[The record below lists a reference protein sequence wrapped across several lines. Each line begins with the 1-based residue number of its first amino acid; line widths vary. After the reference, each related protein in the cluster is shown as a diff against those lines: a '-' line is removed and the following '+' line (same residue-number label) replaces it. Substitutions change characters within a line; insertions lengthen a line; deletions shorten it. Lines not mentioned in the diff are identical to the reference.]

1 MSRVL
6 GVLSP
11 RRLREVR
18 PVRTGGRFLG
28 LRRYSGLGRHIGLG
42 RYSGLRSWG
51 RGALVTTA
59 VTALSLTAS
68 GCVVVRGDL
77 EVVPTTTQGEAA
89 RALKD
94 FTTAYNKADKAYDQS
109 QDASRVTG
117 ALADIDGGKLRSGA
131 KLNPGGNPNHVAL
144 KLTDVTYTIPEK
156 AAWPRWF
163 MADAAANKGD
173 SKDRW
178 LFVFT
183 RDGLTDLWE
192 VSFLTVVAAADMP
205 EFKKDEN
212 GYAQVV
218 TPGDPELSVT
228 PAELPD
234 KYVTYLKEDSAL
246 FADGP
251 YTSEERSRR
260 QRNAAKPGLARQYID
275 EALTNGD
282 YAPVGLRTTDG
293 GALVFFTTRQY
304 QKQTAAQGVNIP
316 VSDAAVRALMT
327 GEPKQSL
334 TLEFVN
340 NQVVLDPAKTE
351 SDQQVRFLSQVG
363 GLTGAKGE

>member
-1 MSRVL
+1 ML
-6 GVLSP
+6 
-11 RRLREVR
+11 
-18 PVRTGGRFLG
+18 
-28 LRRYSGLGRHIGLG
+28 
-42 RYSGLRSWG
+42 
-51 RGALVTTA
+51 ATTA
-59 VTALSLTAS
+59 VTALALTAS

-77 EVVPTTTQGEAA
+77 EIVPSATQGEAA
-89 RALKD
+89 RALED

-131 KLNPGGNPNHVAL
+131 KLNPSGNPNHVAL
-144 KLTDVTYTIPEK
+144 KLTDVEYTIPEK

-163 MADAAANKGD
+163 VADAAANKGNA
-173 SKDRW
+173 KDRW

-192 VSFLTVVAAADMP
+192 VSFLTVVPGDDMP
-205 EFKKDEN
+205 EFQKDEN
-212 GYAQVV
+212 GHAQVV
-218 TPGDPELSVT
+218 QPNDAQLSVE
-228 PAELPD
+228 PAQLPD
-234 KYVTYLKEDSAL
+234 RYVTYLKEDSAL

-260 QRNAAKPGLARQYID
+260 QQNARKPGLARQYLD

-293 GALVFFTTRQY
+293 GALVFFTTRTY

-316 VSDAAVRALMT
+316 VNDPAVRALMT

-340 NQVVLDPAKTE
+340 NQAVLDPAKTR
-351 SDQQVRFLSQVG
+351 SDQQVRVLSQVG

>member
-1 MSRVL
+1 MSRGRVR
-6 GVLSP
+6 GVRSP
-11 RRLREVR
+11 RRLREGRGVHE
-18 PVRTGGRFLG
+18 VRTTRTA
-28 LRRYSGLGRHIGLG
+28 RT
-42 RYSGLRSWG
+42 
-51 RGALVTTA
+51 LVTTA
-59 VTALSLTAS
+59 VAALSLTVS

-77 EVVPTTTQGEAA
+77 EVVPAATRGEAA
-89 RALKD
+89 RALED
-94 FTTAYNKADKAYDQS
+94 FTAAYNKADKAYDPS

-131 KLNPGGNPNHVAL
+131 KLTPGGNPNHVAL
-144 KLTDVTYTIPEK
+144 KLSDVRYTIPEK

-163 MADAAANKGD
+163 VADATANKGNAT
-173 SKDRW
+173 DRW

-192 VSFLTVVAAADMP
+192 VSFLTVVPADDMP
-205 EFKKDEN
+205 EFQKDAD
-212 GYAQVV
+212 GHAQVV
-218 TPGDPELSVT
+218 QPDDAQLSVE
-228 PAELPD
+228 PAQLPD
-234 KYVTYLKEDSAL
+234 RYVTYLKEDSAL

-260 QRNAAKPGLARQYID
+260 QKNAAKPGLARQYID

-293 GALVFFTTRQY
+293 GALVFFTTRTY
-304 QKQTAAQGVNIP
+304 QKQTAAPGVSIP
-316 VSDAAVRALMT
+316 VRDAAVRALMT
-327 GEPKQSL
+327 GEPKESL

-340 NQVVLDPAKTE
+340 NQAVLDPAKTE
-351 SDQQVRFLSQVG
+351 SDQQVKVLSQVG

>member
-6 GVLSP
+6 GVPSP
-11 RRLREVR
+11 RRPREVR
-18 PVRTGGRFLG
+18 PVRTGGRSPG
-28 LRRYSGLGRHIGLG
+28 PRRQDGRPRSGGFPS
-42 RYSGLRSWG
+42 YG
-51 RGALVTTA
+51 RGALLTTA
-59 VTALSLTAS
+59 VTALALTAS

-131 KLNPGGNPNHVAL
+131 KLHPGGNPDHVAL
-144 KLTDVTYTIPEK
+144 KLTDVTYTIPKK
-156 AAWPRWF
+156 AGWPRWF
-163 MADAAANKGD
+163 VADADANKGN
-173 SKDRW
+173 KTDRW

-192 VSFLTVVAAADMP
+192 VSFLTVVPRADLP

-212 GYAQVV
+212 GYARAV
-218 TPGDPELSVT
+218 TPDDPELSVA
-228 PAELPD
+228 PAELPE
-234 KYVTYLKEDSAL
+234 KYVTYLREDSAL

-251 YTSEERSRR
+251 YTSEKRSERR
-260 QRNAAKPGLARQYID
+260 RNATKPGLARQFID

-293 GALVFFTTRQY
+293 GALVFFTTRHY
-304 QKQTAAQGVNIP
+304 QKQTAAQGVSIP
-316 VSDAAVRALMT
+316 VRDSAVRALMT

-340 NQVVLDPAKTE
+340 NQAVLDPAKTNSE
-351 SDQQVRFLSQVG
+351 QPVKFLSQVG

>member
-1 MSRVL
+1 MSRVRGVRSPL
-6 GVLSP
+6 G
-11 RRLREVR
+11 LRE
-18 PVRTGGRFLG
+18 VRTGGRFLG
-28 LRRYSGLGRHIGLG
+28 LLRRGGVRRRGGLLA
-42 RYSGLRSWG
+42 YG

-77 EVVPTTTQGEAA
+77 EVLPTATRAEAE
-89 RALKD
+89 RALQD
-94 FTTAYNKADKAYDQS
+94 FTTAYNKADKANDQS
-109 QDASRVTG
+109 QDAARVTG

-131 KLNPGGNPNHVAL
+131 KINPSGNPNHVPLELA
-144 KLTDVTYTIPEK
+144 DITYTIPEK
-156 AAWPRWF
+156 AGWPRWF
-163 MADAAANKGD
+163 VADATANKGN
-173 SKDRW
+173 KTDRW

-192 VSFLTVVAAADMP
+192 VSFLTIVPAADMP
-205 EFKKDEN
+205 EFKKDAD
-212 GYAQVV
+212 GHAQAVQ
-218 TPGDPELSVT
+218 PDDAELSVE
-228 PAELPD
+228 PAQLPD
-234 KYVTYLKEDSAL
+234 RYVTYLKEDSAL

-251 YTSEERSRR
+251 YTSEERARR
-260 QRNAAKPGLARQYID
+260 QRNAEKPGLARQYID

-293 GALVFFTTRQY
+293 GALVFFTTRHY
-304 QKQTAAQGVNIP
+304 QKQTAAQGVSIP
-316 VSDAAVRALMT
+316 VNDAAVRALMT

-340 NQVVLDPAKTE
+340 NQAVLDPAKTR
-351 SDQQVRFLSQVG
+351 SDQQVRVVSQVG

>member
-1 MSRVL
+1 M
-6 GVLSP
+6 
-11 RRLREVR
+11 
-18 PVRTGGRFLG
+18 
-28 LRRYSGLGRHIGLG
+28 
-42 RYSGLRSWG
+42 
-51 RGALVTTA
+51 TTA

-77 EVVPTTTQGEAA
+77 EIVPTATRGEAA
-89 RALKD
+89 RALED

-144 KLTDVTYTIPEK
+144 KLSDVTYTIPQK

-163 MADAAANKGD
+163 VADAAANKGNA
-173 SKDRW
+173 KDRW

-192 VSFLTVVAAADMP
+192 VSFLTVVPGADLP
-205 EFKKDEN
+205 EFKKDES

-218 TPGDPELSVT
+218 TPNDPELSVA
-228 PAELPD
+228 PAQLPD
-234 KYVTYLKEDSAL
+234 KYVTYLREDSAL

-251 YTSEERSRR
+251 YTSEERSERR
-260 QRNAAKPGLARQYID
+260 QNAAKPGLARQYID

-293 GALVFFTTRQY
+293 GALVFFTTRHY
-304 QKQTAAQGVNIP
+304 QKQTAAPGVSIP
-316 VSDAAVRALMT
+316 VRDAAVRALMT
-327 GEPKQSL
+327 GEPKESL

-340 NQVVLDPAKTE
+340 NQAVLDPAKTN
-351 SDQQVRFLSQVG
+351 SDQPVTFLSQVG

>member
-1 MSRVL
+1 MSRVR
-6 GVLSP
+6 GARSP
-11 RRLREVR
+11 RWLREVG
-18 PVRTGGRFLG
+18 PVRTRGRFLG
-28 LRRYSGLGRHIGLG
+28 LLAY
-42 RYSGLRSWG
+42 G
-51 RGALVTTA
+51 RGALLTTA

-77 EVVPTTTQGEAA
+77 EVVPAATQAEAA

-109 QDASRVTG
+109 LDASRVTG

-131 KLNPGGNPNHVAL
+131 RINPGGNPNHVAL
-144 KLTDVTYTIPEK
+144 ELTDVTYTIPEK

-163 MADAAANKGD
+163 LADAAANKGR
-173 SKDRW
+173 STDRW

-192 VSFLTVVAAADMP
+192 VSFLTIVPAADVP

-218 TPGDPELSVT
+218 LPDDPELSVA

-251 YTSEERSRR
+251 YTSEERAERR
-260 QRNAAKPGLARQYID
+260 KNAKKPGIARQYVD
-275 EALTNGD
+275 ESLTNGD

-293 GALVFFTTRQY
+293 GALVFFTTRHY
-304 QKQTAAQGVNIP
+304 QKQTAAQGVDIP
-316 VSDAAVRALMT
+316 VNDPAVRALMT
-327 GEPKQSL
+327 GEPRESL
-334 TLEFVN
+334 MLEFVN
-340 NQVVLDPAKTE
+340 NQAVLDPARTE
-351 SDQQVRFLSQVG
+351 SDQPVKVLSRVG

>member
-1 MSRVL
+1 
-6 GVLSP
+6 
-11 RRLREVR
+11 
-18 PVRTGGRFLG
+18 
-28 LRRYSGLGRHIGLG
+28 
-42 RYSGLRSWG
+42 
-51 RGALVTTA
+51 VTTA

-77 EVVPTTTQGEAA
+77 EILPAATQGEAA

-94 FTTAYNKADKAYDQS
+94 FTTAYNKADKANDQS
-109 QDASRVTG
+109 QDSSRVTG

-131 KLNPGGNPNHVAL
+131 KLNPSGNPNHVAL
-144 KLTDVTYTIPEK
+144 KLDDVRYTIPEK

-163 MADAAANKGD
+163 VADATANKGNATA
-173 SKDRW
+173 RW

-183 RDGLTDLWE
+183 RDGLTDPWE
-192 VSFLTVVAAADMP
+192 VSFLTIVAAKDMP
-205 EFKKDEN
+205 EFQKDED

-218 TPGDPELSVT
+218 TPDDPELSVT

-260 QRNAAKPGLARQYID
+260 RLNAEKPGLARQYID

-293 GALVFFTTRQY
+293 GALVFFTTRHY

-316 VSDAAVRALMT
+316 VNDAAVRALMT
-327 GEPKQSL
+327 GEPRQSL

-340 NQVVLDPAKTE
+340 NQAVLDPAKTR
-351 SDQQVRFLSQVG
+351 SDQQVKVLSQVG

>member
-1 MSRVL
+1 M
-6 GVLSP
+6 
-11 RRLREVR
+11 
-18 PVRTGGRFLG
+18 
-28 LRRYSGLGRHIGLG
+28 
-42 RYSGLRSWG
+42 
-51 RGALVTTA
+51 LVTTA

-77 EVVPTTTQGEAA
+77 EIVPTATQAEAA
-89 RALKD
+89 RALEE
-94 FTTAYNKADKAYDQS
+94 FTTAYNAADKAYDQS
-109 QDASRVTG
+109 LDASRVTG

-131 KLNPGGNPNHVAL
+131 KINPSGNPNHVAL
-144 KLTDVTYTIPEK
+144 KLDDIRYTIPEK

-163 MADAAANKGD
+163 VADATANKGNATN
-173 SKDRW
+173 RW

-192 VSFLTVVAAADMP
+192 VSFLTILAAEDMP
-205 EFKKDEN
+205 EFTKDKD

-218 TPGDPELSVT
+218 TPDDPELSVT

-234 KYVTYLKEDSAL
+234 KYVTYLQEDSAL

-251 YTSEERSRR
+251 YTSDERAKR
-260 QRNAAKPGLARQYID
+260 QRNAEKPGLARQYID

-293 GALVFFTTRQY
+293 GALVFFTTRHY
-304 QKQTAAQGVNIP
+304 QKQTAAQGVDIP
-316 VSDAAVRALMT
+316 VNDPAVRALMT

-340 NQVVLDPAKTE
+340 NQAVLDPAKTK
-351 SDQQVRFLSQVG
+351 SDQQVKFLSQVG

>member
-1 MSRVL
+1 M
-6 GVLSP
+6 
-11 RRLREVR
+11 
-18 PVRTGGRFLG
+18 
-28 LRRYSGLGRHIGLG
+28 
-42 RYSGLRSWG
+42 
-51 RGALVTTA
+51 TTA
-59 VTALSLTAS
+59 VAALSLTVS

-77 EVVPTTTQGEAA
+77 EVVPTATQGEAA
-89 RALKD
+89 RALED
-94 FTTAYNKADKAYDQS
+94 FTVAYNKADKAYDQS

-131 KLNPGGNPNHVAL
+131 KLNPGGNPNHVPL

-163 MADAAANKGD
+163 VADAAANKGN
-173 SKDRW
+173 KTDRW

-192 VSFLTVVAAADMP
+192 VSFLTVVPADDMP
-205 EFKKDEN
+205 EFQKDEN
-212 GYAQVV
+212 GNAQVV
-218 TPGDPELSVT
+218 QPDDTQLSVE
-228 PAELPD
+228 PSELPD
-234 KYVTYLKEDSAL
+234 RYVTYLKNDSAL

-251 YTSEERSRR
+251 YTSEERARR
-260 QRNAAKPGLARQYID
+260 QENARKPGLARQYID

-293 GALVFFTTRQY
+293 GALVFFTTRTY
-304 QKQTAAQGVNIP
+304 QKQTAAQGVTIP
-316 VSDAAVRALMT
+316 VNDAAVRALMT

-340 NQVVLDPAKTE
+340 NQAVLDPAKTE
-351 SDQQVRFLSQVG
+351 SDQQVRVLSQVG

>member
-1 MSRVL
+1 ML
-6 GVLSP
+6 
-11 RRLREVR
+11 
-18 PVRTGGRFLG
+18 
-28 LRRYSGLGRHIGLG
+28 
-42 RYSGLRSWG
+42 
-51 RGALVTTA
+51 ATTA
-59 VTALSLTAS
+59 VTALALTAS

-77 EVVPTTTQGEAA
+77 EIVPSATQGEAA
-89 RALKD
+89 RALED

-131 KLNPGGNPNHVAL
+131 KLNPSGNPNHVAL
-144 KLTDVTYTIPEK
+144 KLTDVEYTIPEK

-163 MADAAANKGD
+163 VADAAANKGNA
-173 SKDRW
+173 KDRW

-192 VSFLTVVAAADMP
+192 VSFLTVVPGDDMP
-205 EFKKDEN
+205 EFQKDEN
-212 GYAQVV
+212 GHAQVV
-218 TPGDPELSVT
+218 QPNDAQLSVE
-228 PAELPD
+228 PAQLPD
-234 KYVTYLKEDSAL
+234 RYVTYLKEDSAL

-260 QRNAAKPGLARQYID
+260 QQNARKPGLARQYID

-293 GALVFFTTRQY
+293 GALVFFTTRTY

-316 VSDAAVRALMT
+316 VNDPAVRALMT

-340 NQVVLDPAKTE
+340 NQAVLDPAKTR
-351 SDQQVRFLSQVG
+351 SDQQVRVLSQVG

>member
-1 MSRVL
+1 MSRVRE
-6 GVLSP
+6 VRSP
-11 RRLREVR
+11 QRLREVR
-18 PVRTGGRFLG
+18 PVRTRGRFLG
-28 LRRYSGLGRHIGLG
+28 LRSY
-42 RYSGLRSWG
+42 G

-77 EVVPTTTQGEAA
+77 EIVPTATQGEAA
-89 RALKD
+89 RALTD

-131 KLNPGGNPNHVAL
+131 KINPSGNPNHVAL
-144 KLTDVTYTIPEK
+144 KLADVKYTIPEK

-163 MADAAANKGD
+163 VADATANKGNAT
-173 SKDRW
+173 DRW

-192 VSFLTVVAAADMP
+192 VSFLTIVAAEDMP

-212 GYAQVV
+212 GHAQVV
-218 TPGDPELSVT
+218 TPDDPELSVT

-251 YTSEERSRR
+251 YTSAERAER
-260 QRNAAKPGLARQYID
+260 QQNAAKPGLARQYID

-293 GALVFFTTRQY
+293 GALVFFTSRHY
-304 QKQTAAQGVNIP
+304 QKQTAAQGVDIP
-316 VSDAAVRALMT
+316 VNDAAVRALMT
-327 GEPKQSL
+327 GEPVESL

-340 NQVVLDPAKTE
+340 NQAVLDPAKTE

>member
-6 GVLSP
+6 GVPSP

-28 LRRYSGLGRHIGLG
+28 LRRFGGRGPDTGTRRHDGPLA
-42 RYSGLRSWG
+42 YG
-51 RGALVTTA
+51 RGALLTTA
-59 VTALSLTAS
+59 VTALALTAS

-77 EVVPTTTQGEAA
+77 EVVPAATPGEAA

-94 FTTAYNKADKAYDQS
+94 FTAAYNRADKAYDQS
-109 QDASRVTG
+109 QDAARVTG

-163 MADAAANKGD
+163 VADAAANKGNA
-173 SKDRW
+173 SDRW

-192 VSFLTVVAAADMP
+192 VSFLTVVPRADLP
-205 EFKKDEN
+205 QFKKDEN
-212 GYAQVV
+212 GHAQVV
-218 TPGDPELSVT
+218 TPNDPELSVA
-228 PAELPD
+228 PAQLPD

-251 YTSEERSRR
+251 YTSEERAERR
-260 QRNAAKPGLARQYID
+260 RNATKPGLARQFID

-282 YAPVGLRTTDG
+282 YAPAGLRTTDG
-293 GALVFFTTRQY
+293 GALVFFTTRHY
-304 QKQTAAQGVNIP
+304 QKQTAAQGVSIP
-316 VSDAAVRALMT
+316 VRDPAVRALMT

-340 NQVVLDPAKTE
+340 NQAVLDPAKTN
-351 SDQQVRFLSQVG
+351 SDQPVKVLSQVG

>member
-1 MSRVL
+1 ML
-6 GVLSP
+6 
-11 RRLREVR
+11 
-18 PVRTGGRFLG
+18 
-28 LRRYSGLGRHIGLG
+28 
-42 RYSGLRSWG
+42 
-51 RGALVTTA
+51 ATTA
-59 VTALSLTAS
+59 VTALALTAS

-77 EVVPTTTQGEAA
+77 EIVPSATQGEAA
-89 RALKD
+89 RALED

-131 KLNPGGNPNHVAL
+131 KLNPSGNPNHVAL
-144 KLTDVTYTIPEK
+144 KLTDVEYTIPEK

-163 MADAAANKGD
+163 VADAAANKGNAT
-173 SKDRW
+173 DRW

-192 VSFLTVVAAADMP
+192 VSFLTVVPGDDMP
-205 EFKKDEN
+205 EFQKDEN
-212 GYAQVV
+212 GHAQVV
-218 TPGDPELSVT
+218 QPNDAQLSVE
-228 PAELPD
+228 PAQLPD
-234 KYVTYLKEDSAL
+234 RYVTYLKEDSAL

-251 YTSEERSRR
+251 YTSEERSQRR
-260 QRNAAKPGLARQYID
+260 QNARKPGLARQYID

-293 GALVFFTTRQY
+293 GALVFFTTRTY

-316 VSDAAVRALMT
+316 VNDPAVRALMT

-340 NQVVLDPAKTE
+340 NQAVLDPAKTK
-351 SDQQVRFLSQVG
+351 SDQQVRVLSQVG

>member
-1 MSRVL
+1 MSRVRAIR
-6 GVLSP
+6 SP
-11 RRLREVR
+11 RRLLEVR
-18 PVRTGGRFLG
+18 PVRTRGRFLG
-28 LRRYSGLGRHIGLG
+28 LRAY
-42 RYSGLRSWG
+42 G

-77 EVVPTTTQGEAA
+77 EILPTATQAEAA

-94 FTTAYNKADKAYDQS
+94 FTTAYNEADKAYDQS
-109 QDASRVTG
+109 LDASRVTG

-131 KLNPGGNPNHVAL
+131 KINPSGNPDHVAL
-144 KLTDVTYTIPEK
+144 KLDDVRYTIPEK

-163 MADAAANKGD
+163 VADATANKGNA
-173 SKDRW
+173 SDRW

-192 VSFLTVVAAADMP
+192 VSFLTIVSAKDMP
-205 EFKKDEN
+205 EFKKDEQ
-212 GYAQVV
+212 GHAQVV
-218 TPGDPELSVT
+218 TPEDPELSVK

-251 YTSEERSRR
+251 YTSEERAKR
-260 QRNAAKPGLARQYID
+260 QRNAEKPGLARQYMD

-293 GALVFFTTRQY
+293 GALVFFTTRHY
-304 QKQTAAQGVNIP
+304 QKQTAAPGVDIP
-316 VSDAAVRALMT
+316 VNDPAVRALMT
-327 GEPKQSL
+327 GEPRQSL

-340 NQVVLDPAKTE
+340 NQAVLDPAKTE
-351 SDQQVRFLSQVG
+351 SDQQVRLLSQVG

>member
-1 MSRVL
+1 ML
-6 GVLSP
+6 
-11 RRLREVR
+11 
-18 PVRTGGRFLG
+18 
-28 LRRYSGLGRHIGLG
+28 
-42 RYSGLRSWG
+42 
-51 RGALVTTA
+51 ATTA
-59 VTALSLTAS
+59 VTALALTAS

-77 EVVPTTTQGEAA
+77 EIVPSATRGEAA
-89 RALKD
+89 RALED

-131 KLNPGGNPNHVAL
+131 KLNPSGNPNHVAL
-144 KLTDVTYTIPEK
+144 KLTDVEYTIPEK

-163 MADAAANKGD
+163 VADAAANKGNA
-173 SKDRW
+173 KDRW

-192 VSFLTVVAAADMP
+192 VSFLTVVPGDDMP
-205 EFKKDEN
+205 EFQKDEN
-212 GYAQVV
+212 GHAQVV
-218 TPGDPELSVT
+218 QPNDAQLSVE
-228 PAELPD
+228 PAQLPD
-234 KYVTYLKEDSAL
+234 RYVTYLKEDSAL

-260 QRNAAKPGLARQYID
+260 QQNARKPGLARQYID

-293 GALVFFTTRQY
+293 GALVFFTTRTY

-316 VSDAAVRALMT
+316 VNDPAVRALMT

-340 NQVVLDPAKTE
+340 NQAVLDPAKTK
-351 SDQQVRFLSQVG
+351 SDQQVRVLSQVG

>member
-1 MSRVL
+1 M
-6 GVLSP
+6 
-11 RRLREVR
+11 
-18 PVRTGGRFLG
+18 
-28 LRRYSGLGRHIGLG
+28 
-42 RYSGLRSWG
+42 
-51 RGALVTTA
+51 TTA

-77 EVVPTTTQGEAA
+77 EIVPTATQAEAA
-89 RALKD
+89 RALEE
-94 FTTAYNKADKAYDQS
+94 FTTAYNAADKAYDQS
-109 QDASRVTG
+109 LDASRVTG

-131 KLNPGGNPNHVAL
+131 KINPSGNPNHVAL
-144 KLTDVTYTIPEK
+144 KLDDIRYTIPEK

-163 MADAAANKGD
+163 VADATANKGNATN
-173 SKDRW
+173 RW

-192 VSFLTVVAAADMP
+192 VSFLTILAAEDMP
-205 EFKKDEN
+205 EFTKDKD

-218 TPGDPELSVT
+218 TPDDPELSVT

-234 KYVTYLKEDSAL
+234 KYVTYLQEDSAL

-251 YTSEERSRR
+251 YTSDERAKR
-260 QRNAAKPGLARQYID
+260 QRNAEKPGLARQYID

-293 GALVFFTTRQY
+293 GALVFFTTRHY
-304 QKQTAAQGVNIP
+304 QKQTAAQGVDIP
-316 VSDAAVRALMT
+316 VNDPAVRALMT

-340 NQVVLDPAKTE
+340 NQAVLDPAKTK
-351 SDQQVRFLSQVG
+351 SDQQVKFLSQVG

>member
-1 MSRVL
+1 MR
-6 GVLSP
+6 GGP
-11 RRLREVR
+11 RR
-18 PVRTGGRFLG
+18 PGGPP
-28 LRRYSGLGRHIGLG
+28 
-42 RYSGLRSWG
+42 
-51 RGALVTTA
+51 
-59 VTALSLTAS
+59 
-68 GCVVVRGDL
+68 CGDA
-77 EVVPTTTQGEAA
+77 GEAA

-94 FTTAYNKADKAYDQS
+94 FTTAYNKADKANDQS
-109 QDASRVTG
+109 QDSSRVTG

-131 KLNPGGNPNHVAL
+131 KLNPSGNPNHVAL
-144 KLTDVTYTIPEK
+144 KLADVRYTIPEK

-163 MADAAANKGD
+163 VADATANKGNAT
-173 SKDRW
+173 DRW

-192 VSFLTVVAAADMP
+192 VSFLTIVPAEDMP
-205 EFKKDEN
+205 EFQKDED
-212 GYAQVV
+212 GYAQAV
-218 TPGDPELSVT
+218 TPDDPELSVT
-228 PAELPD
+228 PAQLPD
-234 KYVTYLKEDSAL
+234 RYVTYLKEDSAL

-260 QRNAAKPGLARQYID
+260 RLNAEKPGLARQYVD

-293 GALVFFTTRQY
+293 GALVFFTTRHY

-316 VSDAAVRALMT
+316 VNDAAVRALMT

-340 NQVVLDPAKTE
+340 NQAVLDPAKTK
-351 SDQQVRFLSQVG
+351 SDQQVRILSQVG

>member
-1 MSRVL
+1 MSRVR
-6 GVLSP
+6 GMRSP

-18 PVRTGGRFLG
+18 PVRTRGRFP
-28 LRRYSGLGRHIGLG
+28 
-42 RYSGLRSWG
+42 GLRSYG
-51 RGALVTTA
+51 RGVLMTTA

-77 EVVPTTTQGEAA
+77 EVVPTATQAEAE
-89 RALKD
+89 RALQD

-131 KLNPGGNPNHVAL
+131 KTNPGGNPNHVAL
-144 KLTDVTYTIPEK
+144 KLADVKYTIPEK

-163 MADAAANKGD
+163 LADATANKGD
-173 SKDRW
+173 KTARW

-192 VSFLTVVAAADMP
+192 VSFLTIVAAKDMP

-218 TPGDPELSVT
+218 TPDDPELSVT
-228 PAELPD
+228 PAVLPD

-251 YTSEERSRR
+251 YTSEERARR
-260 QRNAAKPGLARQYID
+260 QRNAEKPGLARQYID

-293 GALVFFTTRQY
+293 GALVFFTTRHY
-304 QKQTAAQGVNIP
+304 QKQTAAQGVDIP
-316 VSDAAVRALMT
+316 VNDAAVRALMT
-327 GEPKQSL
+327 GEPKESL

-340 NQVVLDPAKTE
+340 NQAVLDPAKTE
-351 SDQQVRFLSQVG
+351 SDQQVKFLSQVG